1 MIQLDDK
8 ILNDKLIKGRLKNDE
23 KYEKI
28 KFKLKKN

>member
-1 MIQLDDK
+1 MIKLDDK
-8 ILNDKLIKGRLKNDE
+8 ILKDRLKNDE

>member
-8 ILNDKLIKGRLKNDE
+8 ILKDRLKNDE

-28 KFKLKKN
+28 KFNLKEN